1 MKKSGIMMPIFSLK
15 SRYGIGT
22 LGKEAYKFAD
32 FLSASKVKIWQ
43 MLPLGPTGYGDS
55 PYQCLSSFAGN
66 TYFIDPDFLV
76 RDHYMKKSDLPEIK
90 HDERIDYG
98 HIYFSRKEMLR
109 KAYDYSY
116 SKISGKVKAF
126 GKKNPDVYDYAVFMA
141 LKDKYNGTPW
151 YSFPLDIR
159 LREKEALEKVEKELA
174 DDIHFHLYCQ
184 YLFFEQWDSLKKYIH
199 SKKIEIMGDLPI
211 YVAPDSSD
219 AWANRSAF
227 QLNSEGQQE
236 FCAAV
241 PPDYFSETGQKWGNP
256 LYDWESMRQNDFEF
270 VIRRMTFVSK
280 MFDILRLDHFIGYAN
295 YYSVQ
300 NDAVDAKIGSWRDG
314 PGIQLFE
321 TAHRKLP
328 HTKFVAEDLGIMS
341 DKVLTLMKQT
351 GFPCMRVIQ
360 FAFSG
365 EEDNMH
371 LPQVISH
378 NTLYYTSTHDNDTSK
393 AFWSFQPEEYRDI
406 IGRFIHLDRR
416 QPVDSLIRAVYAS
429 IADYAV
435 IPIADWLGAGVEG
448 KINSPGTSE
457 GNWGARYSGYTSKK
471 LAEKIKKFNKEYG
484 R

>member
-1 MKKSGIMMPIFSLK
+1 MKTSGILMPIFSLK
-15 SRYGIGT
+15 SKYGIGT

-32 FLSASKVKIWQ
+32 FLKESGVKIWQ

-76 RDHYMKKSDLPEIK
+76 RDGYMKKSDLPEK
-90 HDERIDYG
+90 RKDKKIDYG
-98 HIYFSRKEMLR
+98 YIYFSRKDMLR
-109 KAYDYSY
+109 KAYNYSF
-116 SKISGKVKAF
+116 SKISKKVKSF
-126 GKKNPDVYDYAVFMA
+126 GKNNPDVYDFAVFMA

-151 YSFPLDIR
+151 YNFPSDIR
-159 LREKEALEKVEKELA
+159 LREESALESAKKELEV
-174 DDIHFHLYCQ
+174 DINYHLYCQ
-184 YLFFEQWDSLKKYIH
+184 YLFFEQWNALKKYIH

-227 QLNSEGQQE
+227 QLNADGQQE
-236 FCAAV
+236 YCAAV

-256 LYDWESMRQNDFEF
+256 LYDWEAMKQNNFEF
-270 VIRRMTFVSK
+270 VIRRMEFVSK

-300 NDAVDAKIGSWRDG
+300 NSAVDAKIGSWRDG
-314 PGIQLFE
+314 PGKPLFDV
-321 TAHRKLP
+321 AHEKLP
-328 HTKFVAEDLGIMS
+328 QTKFVAEDLGIMS
-341 DKVLTLMKQT
+341 DKVLQLMKDT

-365 EEDNMH
+365 EDDNMH

-393 AFWSFQPEEYRDI
+393 AFWQTQPEENRKI
-406 IGRFIHLDRR
+406 IGQFIDLDRR
-416 QPVDSLIRAVYAS
+416 QPVNSLIKAVYS
-429 IADYAV
+429 SVADYAV
-435 IPIADWLGAGVEG
+435 IPIADWLGAGFEG
-448 KINSPGTSE
+448 KINSPGTSV
-457 GNWGARYSGYTSKK
+457 GNWGARYTGYTSKK
-471 LAEKIKKFNKEYG
+471 LAEKIKKFNKEYD